1 MKKKEEKRDF
11 CSSSYATAES
21 IVEGTDYIVTATA
34 SASACSDIS
43 KLDSE
48 KLAYNL
54 ALQEAQHIC
63 KHDSDVIAQSLDI
76 FNQIYTCLSGDTG
89 PTGSTGYT
97 GPTGST
103 GYTGIRG
110 STGYTG
116 VTGSTGDI
124 GPTGYT
130 GIRGSTGVTGS
141 TGSTGDIGPT
151 GSTGVTGSTGDI
163 GPTGST
169 GVTGSTGSTGDI
181 GPTGSTGVTG
191 STGSTG
197 DIGPTGYT
205 GIRGST
211 GDIGPT
217 GYTGIRG
224 STGVTGS
231 TGSTGDIGV
240 TGATGVTGD
249 IGPTCFIG
257 LSGTNHGNYIF
268 WDTNFNPNKWNV
280 GTGSVHI
287 GDNAGFN
294 QGLNSVAIGN
304 SAGAINQ
311 GSESVAIGNSAGAI
325 NQGANS
331 IVIGSQAISQGQSS
345 VSIGYQAS
353 TSFSNTIVINASG
366 SPLIVGQAGQP
377 ACYIKPLRSAA
388 TANQVYYN
396 NTTAELTYLTSSS
409 GTKND
414 VQNLTDD
421 TTCVYQLQPKTY
433 KYISDPLSGTQIG
446 YIAEDVTS
454 IHKSFAVYDIP
465 DGDPTGINFNVISV
479 FLVEEIKKLNNK
491 INDLTTLLNE
501 QEDTIHNLLSKFK

>member
-97 GPTGST
+97 G
-103 GYTGIRG
+103 IRG

-116 VTGSTGDI
+116 VT
-124 GPTGYT
+124 
-130 GIRGSTGVTGS
+130 
-141 TGSTGDIGPT
+141 
-151 GSTGVTGSTGDI
+151 
-163 GPTGST
+163 
-169 GVTGSTGSTGDI
+169 
-181 GPTGSTGVTG
+181 
-191 STGSTG
+191 
-197 DIGPTGYT
+197 
-205 GIRGST
+205 GST